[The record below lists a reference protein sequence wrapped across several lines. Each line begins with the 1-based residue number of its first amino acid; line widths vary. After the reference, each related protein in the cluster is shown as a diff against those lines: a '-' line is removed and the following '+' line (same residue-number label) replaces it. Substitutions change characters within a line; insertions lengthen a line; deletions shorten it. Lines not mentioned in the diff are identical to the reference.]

1 MKKALLLLIL
11 IALPLMAHAQVYKW
25 KDASGKTIY
34 SDMPPPSS
42 VKQESI
48 IGNKPVT
55 PAAAPASA
63 PAATKGAPA
72 PAATKGAPAPAASD
86 TNKPAVDKE
95 TAARKRQEDAEAD
108 KKKEEAKQAELEQR
122 QKNCAAAKSNYD
134 TYKIGGRISKINE
147 KGERVHLGDDEIAA
161 GLAQAKKEV
170 EQYCDQ

>member
-11 IALPLMAHAQVYKW
+11 MALPLIAHAQVYKW

-34 SDMPPPSS
+34 SDMPPPGN
-42 VKQESI
+42 VKQVSI

-63 PAATKGAPA
+63 
-72 PAATKGAPAPAASD
+72 AATKGAPAPAASD

-95 TAARKRQEDAEAD
+95 AAARKRQEDAEAD
-108 KKKEEAKQAELEQR
+108 KKKEEAKQAELELR

-134 TYKIGGRISKINE
+134 TYKIGGRISKVNE
-147 KGERVHLGDDEIAA
+147 KGERVNLGDDEIAA
-161 GLAQAKKEV
+161 GLAQAKKDV

>member
-11 IALPLMAHAQVYKW
+11 MALPLMVHAQVYKW

-34 SDMPPPSS
+34 SDMPPPSN

-72 PAATKGAPAPAASD
+72 PAASD
-86 TNKPAVDKE
+86 ANKPAVDKE
-95 TAARKRQEDAEAD
+95 AAARKRQEDAEAD

-122 QKNCAAAKSNYD
+122 QKNCAAAKSNYAS
-134 TYKIGGRISKINE
+134 YKIGGRMGKVNE
-147 KGERVHLGDDEIAA
+147 KGERVNLGDDEIAA
-161 GLAQAKKEV
+161 GLAQAKKDV